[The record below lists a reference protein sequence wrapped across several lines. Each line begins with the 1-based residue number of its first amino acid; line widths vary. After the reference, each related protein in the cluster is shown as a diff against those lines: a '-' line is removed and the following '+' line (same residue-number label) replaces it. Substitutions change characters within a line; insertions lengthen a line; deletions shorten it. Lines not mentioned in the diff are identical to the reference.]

1 MRTAALVQ
9 VQVKDQ
15 HDLEAPIGYSVLGV
29 AKACA
34 FDLPNAHFR
43 WCSQVFGNA
52 SRPINC
58 RDLVLASPFKG
69 RPPDGYMELSQFYT

>member
-1 MRTAALVQ
+1 MRTATLVQ

-34 FDLPNAHFR
+34 FKLLNAYFR
-43 WCSQVFGNA
+43 
-52 SRPINC
+52 
-58 RDLVLASPFKG
+58 
-69 RPPDGYMELSQFYT
+69 

>member
-15 HDLEAPIGYSVLGV
+15 HDLEAFIGYSVLGV

-43 WCSQVFGNA
+43 
-52 SRPINC
+52 
-58 RDLVLASPFKG
+58 
-69 RPPDGYMELSQFYT
+69 